1 MKLFKTTTLIAALAT
16 SFGAHAE
23 LQSLDDAAMTDIS
36 GQEGITIKME
46 LGISNLDIGYHDDL
60 SEDAKKNAA
69 TPSKT
74 GGVLGLVGINTAGKT
89 LSLTQTVDIVSKKDA
104 EAASPGGPG
113 ITGLGADDAVLKMTI
128 SGIEGT
134 FNVSSLR
141 IGNSINNT
149 LGTGT
154 AVGATKPTATSLGGL
169 VLGNLETTSGITQY
183 IYAH

>member
-23 LQSLDDAAMTDIS
+23 LQSLDDAAMTDIT
-36 GQEGITIKME
+36 GQEGITIKMA

-60 SEDAKKNAA
+60 SDKAKEDATQTSDK
-69 TPSKT
+69 

-89 LSLTQTVDIVSKKDA
+89 LSLTQTVDIVSKKDMVD
-104 EAASPGGPG
+104 GK
-113 ITGLGADDAVLKMTI
+113 ILKDTDLGADDAVLKMTI